1 MILGITCVG
10 LSMTSPNEHQLAF
23 NAIHRSFRPAP
34 RRCLAWALVSLSM
47 LAGCGDKPAD
57 YFTGYA
63 EGDYVRLAAPITG
76 TLTELHVTR
85 GGQAGRGAPAFVLER
100 ESERAARDEAAFR
113 VAQAKSQIA
122 DLRKGRRPD
131 EVAAVRAQLAQAEA
145 ALTLS
150 SANLLRQQQLV
161 AKRFVS
167 AAALDEA
174 RTAEERDRGHVKEL
188 RSQLN
193 VVQLAARS
201 DEIAAAEQEMKAAEA
216 QLAQATWRVDQKTVS
231 IPADARVVDVLYR
244 VGELVP
250 AGSPVVSLLPP
261 PNIKARFFVPEA
273 TLGKLALGQAVNLR
287 CDGCGAPIAAKISLI
302 AREAEYTSPLIYSK
316 ENRATLV
323 FMVEALPAPADA
335 VRLHPGQPL
344 EIRLSGPAQ

>member
-1 MILGITCVG
+1 
-10 LSMTSPNEHQLAF
+10 MTSTSAQQNAF
-23 NAIHRSFRPAP
+23 NATHHRSFGPAA
-34 RRCLAWALVSLSM
+34 RRWLALSFASLCM
-47 LAGCGDKPAD
+47 LAACGDKAAD

-85 GGQAGRGAPAFVLER
+85 GGQASRGAPAFVLER
-100 ESERAARDEAAFR
+100 ESERAARDEAVFR
-113 VAQAKSQIA
+113 VAQARSQIA
-122 DLRKGRRPD
+122 DLRKGKRPD
-131 EVAAVRAQLAQAEA
+131 EVAAARAQLAQTEA

-150 SANLLRQQQLV
+150 SANLVRQEQLV
-161 AKRFVS
+161 AKQFIS

-174 RTAEERDRGHVKEL
+174 RAAAERDRALVKQL
-188 RSQLN
+188 RAQLN

-201 DEIAAAEQEMKAAEA
+201 DEIAAAEQQMKAAEA
-216 QLAQATWRVDQKTVS
+216 QLAQAKWRVDQKTVS

-261 PNIKARFFVPEA
+261 SNIKARFFVPEA
-273 TLGKLALGQAVNLR
+273 LLGKLVLGQAVNLR
-287 CDGCGAPIAAKISLI
+287 CDGCGASIAAKVSLI

-335 VRLHPGQPL
+335 ARLHPGQPL
-344 EIRLSGPAQ
+344 EIRFGQAQ